1 MSVCGIISPIVYLK
15 ILALTQLNVLVLF
28 QGIKVTRNLP
38 DLKYSLILRRY
49 NTLMRLSFD
58 LWMIRSGTGVRKE
71 SPLLTPYVPDP
82 DRSNSLTCV

>member
-38 DLKYSLILRRY
+38 DLKYSLILRKY
-49 NTLMRLSFD
+49 NTYTIAPQFRLMD
-58 LWMIRSGTGVRKE
+58 
-71 SPLLTPYVPDP
+71 DP
-82 DRSNSLTCV
+82 KWNGSS